1 MRTCLKT
8 PQLPHPRQTR
18 TQSHTQNPYRDYFSL
33 LSTSPATSLPSSPA
47 GPQFFLLHA
56 IKRGSLFRLDLSTS
70 HEWESGLSRSAT
82 SGCFSF
88 FWGLRLNAPDHC
100 GPVSCRVVSSRQRA
114 LGSPHGAPAERRRRG
129 SRASPGGREG
139 VRASG
144 RCSPASVTA
153 DGTSLEGGR
162 ERRLCPA
169 RRPQPG
175 PSL

>member
-1 MRTCLKT
+1 MHY
-8 PQLPHPRQTR
+8 PE
-18 TQSHTQNPYRDYFSL
+18 
-33 LSTSPATSLPSSPA
+33 TSLVSCPSAP
-47 GPQFFLLHA
+47 LHPLRVHPLDPNSSCCTQLKEA
-56 IKRGSLFRLDLSTS
+56 LSSDWTTAHPTRGSQ
-70 HEWESGLSRSAT
+70 ESRSAT

-88 FWGLRLNAPDHC
+88 LWGLRLDAPDHC
-100 GPVSCRVVSSRQRA
+100 GPVSCRVVSGQQRA
-114 LGSPHGAPAERRRRG
+114 LGSPHGAPDERRRRG